1 MICHYFTPNVNNSI
15 CEATG
20 CTDRATTQLSVR
32 VGDLGNISLSLCSN
46 CVTRFADEDMG
57 LSYKKDT

>member
-1 MICHYFTPNVNNSI
+1 MNYNYYASDANNSI
-15 CEATG
+15 CEANG
-20 CTDRATTQLSVR
+20 CTAPATTQLSVR

-46 CVTRFADEDMG
+46 CVTRFADEDMS